1 MFVVCLLQRRIYN
14 FLFNTLIQIIY
25 YIFIKVVE
33 DPSRREYRSRRS
45 RSRSRDRPTLSE
57 RWRDSEPDRVQ
68 VIRRADDFRLVSELV
83 NSALFLYIKKKRE
96 CIPVGCVPSAAVAVS
111 GGCLPMGGKGSCLPR
126 GVYTPLPVNRILG
139 TCL

>member
-83 NSALFLYIKKKRE
+83 NSALFLYIKKK
-96 CIPVGCVPSAAVAVS
+96 GNAFQ
-111 GGCLPMGGKGSCLPR
+111 
-126 GVYTPLPVNRILG
+126 
-139 TCL
+139 